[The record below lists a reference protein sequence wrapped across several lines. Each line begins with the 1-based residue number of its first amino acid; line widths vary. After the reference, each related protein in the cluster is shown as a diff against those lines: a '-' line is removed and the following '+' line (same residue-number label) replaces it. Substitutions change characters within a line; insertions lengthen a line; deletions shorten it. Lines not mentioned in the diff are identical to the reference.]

1 MPARRNK
8 KVLCFIDEF
17 GTAGAGELYLGAVM
31 VSAAVAG
38 RIDKQ
43 FSDLLEPSAAE
54 LHAVRLDSAYVQGLL
69 ERLRQVPG
77 AAEVLL
83 VNRKVTHVAGSGP
96 EIYAHA
102 VVELVTMAASIYK
115 REVAPRRDLNN
126 IDLVLDQNHH
136 NTHPAFDAA
145 IARARE
151 GKGQF
156 RGVNGMARIDSAASR
171 LLQLADL
178 VASVRKWV
186 APAGPLR
193 AEAVRSRFGMRIV

>member
-31 VSAAVAG
+31 LSAAAAG
-38 RIDKQ
+38 RIDKR

-54 LHAVRLDSAYVQGLL
+54 LHAVRLDPAYVQSLL
-69 ERLRQVPG
+69 ERLHQIPG
-77 AAEVLL
+77 AAEMLL
-83 VNRKVTHVAGSGP
+83 VNRKVTHTAGHGP

-102 VVELVTMAASIYK
+102 VVELVTIAAGLYK

-126 IDLVLDQNHH
+126 IDLLLDQNHH
-136 NTHPAFDAA
+136 NTHPAFDRV

-151 GKGQF
+151 GRGQF
-156 RGVNGMARIDSAASR
+156 RGVNGVARIDSAASR

-186 APAGPLR
+186 VPAGPLR
-193 AEAVRSRFGMRIV
+193 AEAVRTRFGVRIV